1 MNKTKQKKE
10 FPNTCK
16 QHTTGR
22 RREREKKTIDRERR
36 KTDKNVAAMRKAS
49 ILTNISH
56 QVFKVISRYF

>member
-36 KTDKNVAAMRKAS
+36 KTDRKPS
-49 ILTNISH
+49 FRSKELPKKSE
-56 QVFKVISRYF
+56 RR